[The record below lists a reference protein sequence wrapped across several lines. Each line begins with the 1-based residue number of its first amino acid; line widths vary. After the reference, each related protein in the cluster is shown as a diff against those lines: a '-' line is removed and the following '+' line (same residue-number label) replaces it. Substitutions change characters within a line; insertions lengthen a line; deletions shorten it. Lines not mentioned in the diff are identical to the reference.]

1 MKFRSGWVHRSLWG
15 AAALAA
21 APAWAGAPS
30 FSDGLH
36 DRPHL
41 SVQTCVAAVACPAA
55 PAVWEGVGADP
66 APAVAGMLAAAPAE
80 PAGVSPVPEPHSL
93 GMMLAGLALV
103 ALIALRRRATRPVLP
118 SLKFPL

>member
-1 MKFRSGWVHRSLWG
+1 MEFRRGWEAWVLVG
-15 AAALAA
+15 AVALAA
-21 APAWAGAPS
+21 VPTGAGAQS

-36 DRPHL
+36 DRPPP
-41 SVQTCVAAVACPAA
+41 SVETCVAVTACAAA
-55 PAVWEGVGADP
+55 PAVWEGTGTDP
-66 APAVAGMLAAAPAE
+66 TPVAPGSFAAAPTG
-80 PAGVSPVPEPHSL
+80 PAGVSPVPEPHRF